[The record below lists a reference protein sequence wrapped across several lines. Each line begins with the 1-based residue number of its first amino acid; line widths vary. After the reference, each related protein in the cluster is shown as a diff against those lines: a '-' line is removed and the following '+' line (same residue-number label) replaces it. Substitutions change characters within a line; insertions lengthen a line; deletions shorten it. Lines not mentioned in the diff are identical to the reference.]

1 MNISGIFNSTY
12 SNSINHVKQTQNVDT
27 ISSATKAQSIPK
39 PDAVSSATV
48 KNGGDHF
55 FDARA

>member
-12 SNSINHVKQTQNVDT
+12 SNTINNIKQAQNVDT
-27 ISSATKAQSIPK
+27 VSSATKTQSFQK